1 MSKFRRNRSVDPG
14 WLNTPIKYCSEV
26 KGKYTNQSFEIKQL
40 FNYSET
46 LIKLLSR
53 IFHIY
58 LKFYNTKV
66 ITSEIVYLQ

>member
-40 FNYSET
+40 FNLFRNLNKT
-46 LIKLLSR
+46 I
-53 IFHIY
+53 ITNIPHI
-58 LKFYNTKV
+58 
-66 ITSEIVYLQ
+66 S